1 MRVNKIISSILLGVF
16 ATVNISAKTSDKS
29 TNRGMTPEELL
40 TMTRVGAISLSPK
53 KDKIVYNAGFPSI
66 EANKIQ
72 TKIFVIDRNGKNKMQ
87 LTKNDQSQYSPT
99 WIDGGKRIAFMAVKD
114 DEMQLFSML
123 PDGTDIK
130 QITNIKGGISG
141 FLFSPQEKKI
151 AIVKDVPFDSNKGK
165 NIHKDLPKTSGLVI
179 DDIMYRH
186 WDEFVETIPH
196 IFIAE
201 YNGSL
206 ITEAKDILEGE
217 PYEAPMKPFSGVE
230 DISFSPDGRYLA
242 YASRKKTGKE
252 YAVSTNSDIYIYDM
266 QSGTTK
272 NITEGMMGYDTY
284 PKFSPDGKSIA
295 WISMERDG
303 YEADL
308 KRLFIMDIKS
318 GNKKYATEGF
328 EYDIDAISWKEDNKS
343 IYFASCKEAEKN
355 IFELDVKK
363 GKIRQITSGSHDY
376 VEFDYKNGVMVAT
389 RQSISLPNDIYDVS
403 LKNGK
408 ETQITKENET
418 LLSKLSPITVEKRW
432 IKTTDGGNMLV
443 WVVLPPNFDNTKK
456 YPALLYC
463 QGGPQSTVSQFFS
476 YRWNLRLMAEQ
487 GYVVVAPNRH
497 GVPGF
502 GKAWNEQISGDYPG
516 QNMSDYLTAIDEVA
530 KESWVDKDHL
540 GCVGASYGGFSVYY
554 LAGNSGDR
562 FKALIAHNGIFNMEM
577 QYMTTE
583 EMWFANWDMGGAP
596 WDKDNKVA
604 QRTFANSP
612 DKFVN
617 NWKTPILV
625 IHSGKDYRIDQSQG
639 FAAFNTAKLK
649 GVPAIFLYFPDE
661 NHWVLKMQNAV
672 LWHRT
677 FFDWLD
683 KWLKPKN

>member
-66 EANKIQ
+66 EENKIQ

-123 PDGTDIK
+123 PDGSDIK

-141 FLFSPQEKKI
+141 FLFSPLEKKI

-389 RQSISLPNDIYDVS
+389 RQSISLPTDIYDVS
-403 LKNGK
+403 LKDGK

-443 WVVLPPNFDNTKK
+443 WVVLPPNFDKTKK

-516 QNMSDYLTAIDEVA
+516 QNMADYLTAIDEVS

-649 GVPAIFLYFPDE
+649 GVPARFLYFPDE

>member
-1 MRVNKIISSILLGVF
+1 MRVKKLITTIILGL
-16 ATVNISAKTSDKS
+16 SAIICINAGNNQEKRKTP
-29 TNRGMTPEELL
+29 MTIEELL
-40 TMTRVGAISLSPK
+40 TMTRVGSFDLSPK
-53 KDKIVYNAGFPSI
+53 KDKIVYTAGFPSI
-66 EANKIQ
+66 EKNKIQ
-72 TKIFVIDRNGKNKMQ
+72 TKIVVVDRDGKNRTV
-87 LTKNDQSQYSPT
+87 LTSSDASQYSPV
-99 WIDGGKRIAFMAVKD
+99 WIDGGSRIAFMEVKGD
-114 DEMQLFSML
+114 DMQVFSMM
-123 PDGTDIK
+123 PDGKDIK
-130 QITNIKGGISG
+130 QITNIQGGVSG
-141 FLFSPQEKKI
+141 FLFSPDEKN
-151 AIVKDVPFDSNKGK
+151 IVLIKDVPFDSHKGK
-165 NIHKDLPKTSGLVI
+165 NIHKDLPNTSGLVI

-186 WDEFVETIPH
+186 WDEWVETIPH
-196 IFIAE
+196 IFIAN
-201 YNGSL
+201 YNGNE
-206 ITEAKDILEGE
+206 ITEAKDILKGE
-217 PYEAPMKPFSGVE
+217 PYEAPMKPFGGVE
-230 DISFSPDGRYLA
+230 DISFSPDGKTIA
-242 YASRKKTGKE
+242 YASRKKTGKD
-252 YAVSTNSDIYIYDM
+252 YAVSTNSDIYLYDIEK
-266 QSGTTK
+266 GTTK
-272 NITEGMMGYDTY
+272 NITQGMMGYDTY
-284 PKFSPDGKSIA
+284 PKFSPNGKYIA
-295 WISMERDG
+295 WIAMERDG

-308 KRLFIMDIKS
+308 KRLFIMDMKT
-318 GNKKYATEGF
+318 GKKTYLTNGF
-328 EYDIDAISWKEDNKS
+328 EYDIDAICWKEDSKT
-343 IYFASCKEAEKN
+343 IYFESCKEAEKN
-355 IFELDVKK
+355 IFEIDIKK
-363 GKIRQITSGSHDY
+363 GKIRQITKGTHDY
-376 VEFDYKNGVMVAT
+376 VGFSYKNGVMVGAK
-389 RQSISLPNDIYDVS
+389 QSIALPTDIYDVDI
-403 LKNGK
+403 KDGK
-408 ETQITKENET
+408 ETQITKENEA
-418 LLSKLSPITVEKRW
+418 LISRLASITVEKRW
-432 IKTTDGGNMLV
+432 MKTTDGGNMLV
-443 WVVLPPNFDNTKK
+443 WVVLPLNFDKTKK

-463 QGGPQSTVSQFFS
+463 QGGPQSTISQFFS
-476 YRWNLRLMAEQ
+476 YRWNLRLMAEK

-516 QNMSDYLTAIDEVA
+516 QNMADYLTAIDEVA
-530 KESWVDKDHL
+530 KEPWVDKEHL

-649 GVPAIFLYFPDE
+649 GVPAKFLYFPDE

-683 KWLKPKN
+683 TWLKDKK